1 MKSTDPRKQ
10 ASLLEP
16 TPFAALSF
24 IAAPA
29 VLTNAASVLALGTSN
44 RFARAVDRARALA
57 ASIEAEK
64 DTTGD
69 TSIRIRQFERAQR
82 RTMLLLSALRMFYTA
97 LGSFAA
103 ASIVAVIGAGLNGTP
118 YPLAI
123 AACAILALGAGLS
136 GVICMVYGCSLL
148 VRETRLAVD
157 NLAEEAELLR
167 ARFPEME

>member
-1 MKSTDPRKQ
+1 
-10 ASLLEP
+10 LEP

-57 ASIEAEK
+57 ASIEAATAPTE
-64 DTTGD
+64 D
-69 TSIRIRQFERAQR
+69 TSVRIRQYDRAQR
-82 RTMLLLSALRMFYTA
+82 RIMLLLSALRMFYTA

-103 ASIVAVIGAGLNGTP
+103 ASIVAVIGASLDGRP
-118 YPLAI
+118 YPLAT
-123 AACAILALGAGLS
+123 ASCAMLALVAGLS

-148 VRETRLAVD
+148 VRETRLAVN
-157 NLAEEAELLR
+157 NLAEEAGLLR